1 MPENEDKIKKLYDT
15 FVSDGYDMES
25 EEDFR
30 KNLSD
35 STKRK
40 AAYDALVKDGYEME
54 PFEEFENNIGFGK
67 IQTPAPEPA
76 VQTEQAWQPTEQ
88 EKAEM
93 IASTNRMM
101 QNVETQIQDANERVD
116 NIQEYG
122 LNPGL
127 QTKEGKMQFNPENG
141 KLEKTYIT
149 PLGNK
154 TTSKP
159 LADIESF
166 WYRQAADMSIGG
178 QLRKANLRLQELKAK
193 QAERASEVHKEWVE
207 ETEKNKAPL
216 AAILGAATYTPRQ
229 QSDKENSALRVA
241 IRETEELIKN
251 LEEQKDRENGVDVGF
266 WRGFGRTMGDVRTW
280 DFGMGD
286 MADAMTMM
294 NADKFKGDNATE
306 GERESYDMMMGAIHE
321 KQQAEERYGGNADFW
336 NRAGV
341 MTGYMPSFMLDFILT
356 GGGFNGLST
365 FSKGSTKVAAK
376 VIGKETA
383 EKMAQQGFKSYIKEN
398 GVRGLGQYA
407 TDWTIKALGTTADDL
422 LVRAPLMTNTIQAG
436 KTVSDIID
444 RKLGDVVVDENGN
457 YDFSNDKT
465 WGSAIWQGEANA
477 IIENYSEMFGAH
489 LDPIL
494 TLGNMSKLAN
504 VLGAKRLGG
513 VLSKADAGALNSIM
527 GQTHQMFNKMGVS
540 DYVGEVSEEYYGQL
554 WRTMLNLDD
563 AYQQNPDGTRTNL
576 FATGQFHGDIWGGM
590 ALSMGLM
597 GAGKHTLSA
606 ANYASMK
613 HGVNKADAKVNEML
627 GNEIWEPLRATLDL
641 TTNENVGE
649 VAELIA
655 KDQEFTTEEKA
666 AVLEY
671 MEHSLNLRG
680 FNLGT
685 LAQKRGGEQDENVQA
700 MNESYLDG
708 YNIASPQEMNDAK
721 NMLDY
726 QRQRMIDVVGT
737 NDEALEGDA
746 VDWLNEARNAR
757 ETGDTER
764 AGTIIDYL
772 NAKQVYDGMIQ
783 RVRDDIDGR
792 VEQSNSMIDA
802 RVNRKTG
809 MIQGATMKQDERK
822 VYVLSGTL
830 VPYTDGS
837 GVSVTD
843 SI

>member
-1 MPENEDKIKKLYDT
+1 MLENEDKIKKLYDT

-35 STKRK
+35 STKRR

-67 IQTPAPEPA
+67 IQTPVPEPA
-76 VQTEQAWQPTEQ
+76 VQTEQVWQPTEQ

-166 WYRQAADMSIGG
+166 RYRQAADMSIGG

-286 MADAMTMM
+286 MADTMTMM
-294 NADKFKGDNATE
+294 NADKLKGDNATE
-306 GERESYDMMMGAIHE
+306 GERESHDMMMGAIHE

-383 EKMAQQGFKSYIKEN
+383 EKWLN
-398 GVRGLGQYA
+398 RG
-407 TDWTIKALGTTADDL
+407 
-422 LVRAPLMTNTIQAG
+422 
-436 KTVSDIID
+436 
-444 RKLGDVVVDENGN
+444 
-457 YDFSNDKT
+457 SN
-465 WGSAIWQGEANA
+465 
-477 IIENYSEMFGAH
+477 
-489 LDPIL
+489 PIL
-494 TLGNMSKLAN
+494 
-504 VLGAKRLGG
+504 KR
-513 VLSKADAGALNSIM
+513 M
-527 GQTHQMFNKMGVS
+527 
-540 DYVGEVSEEYYGQL
+540 VSEG
-554 WRTMLNLDD
+554 
-563 AYQQNPDGTRTNL
+563 
-576 FATGQFHGDIWGGM
+576 
-590 ALSMGLM
+590 
-597 GAGKHTLSA
+597 
-606 ANYASMK
+606 
-613 HGVNKADAKVNEML
+613 
-627 GNEIWEPLRATLDL
+627 
-641 TTNENVGE
+641 
-649 VAELIA
+649 
-655 KDQEFTTEEKA
+655 
-666 AVLEY
+666 
-671 MEHSLNLRG
+671 
-680 FNLGT
+680 
-685 LAQKRGGEQDENVQA
+685 
-700 MNESYLDG
+700 
-708 YNIASPQEMNDAK
+708 
-721 NMLDY
+721 
-726 QRQRMIDVVGT
+726 
-737 NDEALEGDA
+737 
-746 VDWLNEARNAR
+746 
-757 ETGDTER
+757 
-764 AGTIIDYL
+764 
-772 NAKQVYDGMIQ
+772 
-783 RVRDDIDGR
+783 
-792 VEQSNSMIDA
+792 
-802 RVNRKTG
+802 
-809 MIQGATMKQDERK
+809 
-822 VYVLSGTL
+822 
-830 VPYTDGS
+830 
-837 GVSVTD
+837 
-843 SI
+843 

>member
-837 GVSVTD
+837 GVENPV
-843 SI
+843 